1 MDNQLSP
8 PHHLNTLYFLSS
20 AAVRDIGMRKQQ
32 QRNCWLAPFFERIAH
47 IFSDHESKE
56 SSSHV
61 DISKRYTSRG
71 PILVQTVW
79 NYINL
84 LQTIKTK

>member
-20 AAVRDIGMRKQQ
+20 AGAGVRDIGMRKQQ
-32 QRNCWLAPFFERIAH
+32 QRSGTAARWLAPFFERIAH

-79 NYINL
+79 NY
-84 LQTIKTK
+84 